1 MKNLFNDIS
10 QEERKRILE
19 MHENATKRNYLF
31 EQGTPT
37 SASGTPTTNT
47 IARFS
52 TQNPDLYQKFIKIDM
67 NGQDVGK
74 IYSLFDPQG
83 SFINS
88 DNSIP
93 ATLYK
98 ILSQALGFYAS
109 RGKTPNDVKFSEVLT
124 YGGVITA
131 GKEIYKKNDGEMI
144 RKVDDNNL
152 PIKDASGQY
161 VYETNYEYLFG
172 PVKRGTNQ
180 INFTNASG
188 GINSAFQKFF
198 DWKLNNSNA

>member
-31 EQGTPT
+31 EQGQPTP
-37 SASGTPTTNT
+37 ASGTPTTNT
-47 IARFS
+47 IANFS
-52 TQNPDLYQKFIKIDM
+52 PQNPDLYQKFIKIDM
-67 NGQDVGK
+67 IGNDTQT

-83 SFINS
+83 SFINI

-124 YGGVITA
+124 YGGVVTV
-131 GKEIYKKNDGEMI
+131 GKEIYKKSDGKTMFE
-144 RKVDDNNL
+144 K
-152 PIKDASGQY
+152 KDANGVPIQGA
-161 VYETNYEYLFG
+161 YETNNEYLFG
-172 PVKRGTNQ
+172 PVRKGSNQ
-180 INFTNASG
+180 TNFTTNAKG
-188 GINSAFQKFF
+188 GIDSAFKQFF
-198 DWKLNNSNA
+198 DWKLKNSNV

>member
-37 SASGTPTTNT
+37 STSGTPTTNT
-47 IARFS
+47 IASFS
-52 TQNPDLYQKFIKIDM
+52 PQNPDLYKKFITLKDSTDDF
-67 NGQDVGK
+67 NKV
-74 IYSLFDPQG
+74 YSLFDPQRRFL
-83 SFINS
+83 SI
-88 DNSIP
+88 DESIP
-93 ATLYK
+93 SALYK

-131 GKEIYKKNDGEMI
+131 GKEIYKKRDGTMI
-144 RKVDDNNL
+144 DKR
-152 PIKDASGQY
+152 DASGAI
-161 VYETNYEYLFG
+161 VGNETNNEYLFG
-172 PVKRGTNQ
+172 PAPKNVMNQ
-180 INFTNASG
+180 VNLLNTASG

-198 DWKLNNSNA
+198 DWKLNNSNV